1 MLSPSPASG
10 SKAFPAVR
18 HTSPQV
24 KFKAG
29 NRATSGKYRSKNQSF
44 LDNRNSDAGLYS
56 ARNLDGAN
64 GLGNRGSTFGFRNHS
79 HALGS
84 TLRHFTTISDFPEL
98 PANVTRTKGNEAQVS
113 EWQRKTK
120 K

>member
-1 MLSPSPASG
+1 MN
-10 SKAFPAVR
+10 
-18 HTSPQV
+18 
-24 KFKAG
+24 FKSG
-29 NRATSGKYRSKNQSF
+29 NRAASGKYRSKNQSF

-56 ARNLDGAN
+56 ARNLEGAE
-64 GLGNRGSTFGFRNHS
+64 GLGKKGSAFGFRNHS

-98 PANVTRTKGNEAQVS
+98 PANVTRAKGNEAQIT

-120 K
+120 KQLPDIMDALK